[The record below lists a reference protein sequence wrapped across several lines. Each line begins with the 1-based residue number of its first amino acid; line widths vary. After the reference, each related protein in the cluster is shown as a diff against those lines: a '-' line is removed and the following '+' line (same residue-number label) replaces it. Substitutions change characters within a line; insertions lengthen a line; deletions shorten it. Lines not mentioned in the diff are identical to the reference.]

1 MNPPPNNL
9 EDDLRKDL
17 RIIKN
22 LTKTIHELQSHPTHP
37 PHIFFLFSALSQA
50 KQIILS
56 MPEEFVEQP
65 RIKRRIHKVYER
77 FLITANQ
84 FIRAMR

>member
-1 MNPPPNNL
+1 MNPPPPNL

-22 LTKTIHELQSHPTHP
+22 LTKTIHELQSNPTHP

-65 RIKRRIHKVYER
+65 RIQRRIHKVYER

>member
-1 MNPPPNNL
+1 MNPPPTNL

-22 LTKTIHELQSHPTHP
+22 LTKTIHELQSNPRHP
-37 PHIFFLFSALSQA
+37 PHIFYLFNALTQA

-56 MPEEFVEQP
+56 LPEEFVEQP